1 MTTAVAQDRL
11 TQRFEKWDTNGDGAL
26 ELADFQDEAHLI
38 AEAFAKG
45 ESSAETRTLMAAFTG
60 LFGYL
65 TAQAGVGPDASLS
78 QEQFRAVTERLI
90 FEEGEA
96 AFNRVM
102 GPVVEAVVGM
112 CDDNH
117 DGHIDGNEF
126 AIWLGALGVER
137 DEARTAFEQIDSSGD
152 GLLSTEELLTAVRN
166 FHFGKLHIPLLG

>member
-26 ELADFQDEAHLI
+26 ELADFREEAHLI

-45 ESSAETRTLMAAFTG
+45 EASPETRALMAAFTG
-60 LFGYL
+60 LFDYL
-65 TAQAGVGPDASLS
+65 TSQAGARDSLTR
-78 QEQFRAVTERLI
+78 EQFRVVTERLI

-102 GPVVEAVVGM
+102 GPVVDGVIGM

-117 DGHIDGNEF
+117 DGHIDGDEF
-126 AIWLGALGVER
+126 AIWLGALGVEQE
-137 DEARTAFEQIDSSGD
+137 EARTAFARIDSSGD
-152 GLLSTEELLTAVRN
+152 GLLSTAELLAAVRD
-166 FHFGKLHIPLLG
+166 FHFGRLDLPLLG